1 MRVEGLL
8 PVGVTQGCC
17 SSWLALERSR
27 GSICSSSRIKH
38 STAQH
43 SMLVLMLAHALFLQ
57 AQSVLRR
64 AKGGLCNSATAHRN
78 NKAARLAMLT

>member
-1 MRVEGLL
+1 
-8 PVGVTQGCC
+8 
-17 SSWLALERSR
+17 
-27 GSICSSSRIKH
+27 
-38 STAQH
+38 
-43 SMLVLMLAHALFLQ
+43 MLVLMLAHALFLQ